1 MRAEYDVVENI
12 NTKEES
18 REKTNSFLIKLLS
31 VLTFII
37 ITIIFFS
44 TTYHIAFNYFE
55 DLQTKHEAVEQN
67 NAETR
72 KTYYIEQQIRRDVEK
87 MQKNLN

>member
-1 MRAEYDVVENI
+1 MRAEYDIVENI

-18 REKTNSFLIKLLS
+18 REKNNRFLVKILS

-55 DLQTKHEAVEQN
+55 GIQIKREAVENN